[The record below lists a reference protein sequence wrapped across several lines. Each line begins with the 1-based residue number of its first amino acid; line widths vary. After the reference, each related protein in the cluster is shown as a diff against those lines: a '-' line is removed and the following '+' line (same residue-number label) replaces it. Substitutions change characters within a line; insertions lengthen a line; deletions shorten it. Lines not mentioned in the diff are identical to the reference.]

1 MKSPYQFILY
11 SVKNFVATVTLNRPE
26 IHNAFNDVMIEEL
39 KDVFQR
45 IAKDERV
52 RVVVLTGSG
61 KSFCA
66 GADLNWLRRVKDY
79 TYRDNL
85 EEAQRLADL
94 FYQIYK
100 LPKPTIARVNGSAIG
115 GGMGLMAACDIAV
128 AVENAEFGHGEVKL
142 GLAPSVI
149 SPYLLKRM
157 GEGPCRELFLT
168 GERFSAQKALQYGL
182 INQVVSPA
190 KLDQAVE
197 EKVKQLLSSGPKAV
211 AICKELLQK
220 VPQISL
226 EEAKAYTTRMIASL
240 RMSEEGQEGMAA
252 FLEKRRPNWVVE
264 NGDDNQTS

>member
-1 MKSPYQFILY
+1 MKFILY
-11 SVKNFVATVTLNRPE
+11 SVKNLVARVTLNRPE

-45 IAKDERV
+45 IARDETI

-79 TYRDNL
+79 TYEDNL
-85 EEAQRLADL
+85 EEAQRLAGL

-115 GGMGLMAACDIAV
+115 GGMGLIAACDIAI
-128 AVENAEFGHGEVKL
+128 AVKDAVFGHGEVKL

-182 INQVVSPA
+182 VNQVVSPEE
-190 KLDQAVE
+190 LDQAVQK
-197 EKVKQLLSSGPKAV
+197 KVEQLLSSAPKAMAV
-211 AICKELLQK
+211 CKELLQK
-220 VPQISL
+220 VPQMSL
-226 EEAKAYTTRMIASL
+226 EEAKLYTTRMIASL
-240 RMSEEGQEGMAA
+240 RADEEGQEGMAA
-252 FLEKRRPNWVVE
+252 FLEKRSPKWVVK
-264 NGDDNQTS
+264 NGDDD